1 MTCKILFS
9 VLIAN
14 YNNGKSLMNAVESVR
29 RQTYTNWEIVI
40 VDDGSTDDS
49 AMVYQKLIDDKHVR
63 IFYNGDNYGCGYT
76 KRRCAELALGDICG
90 FLDPDDTLVETAL
103 EKHVEAHQ
111 NEQVSI
117 VYSKAHFCTPD
128 GRFTGDSC
136 LPDYTGGKTYF
147 DYRTWGSMHFT
158 SFKRNAYLKTEGIN
172 PQLKAGVDQ
181 DLYFRLEEVGFIYP
195 LDEFC
200 YNWVNSGNDHSVSCS
215 SQRNYIPLWYW
226 NMVARYD
233 TCVRRGL
240 SKDILLPD
248 FKRIVEDYANMV
260 AFQREQKIRSS
271 KAYRIGKVI
280 SKLFQWLRFWGD
292 KND

>member
-1 MTCKILFS
+1 
-9 VLIAN
+9 
-14 YNNGKSLMNAVESVR
+14 MNAVESVR

-76 KRRCAELALGDICG
+76 KRRCAELAKGDICG
-90 FLDPDDTLVETAL
+90 YLDPDDTLEELAIERHIV
-103 EKHVEAHQ
+103 AHKDKS
-111 NEQVSI
+111 VSV
-117 VYSKAHFCTPD
+117 VYSKAHYCTTD
-128 GRFTGDSC
+128 GRITGESQ
-136 LPDYTGGKTYF
+136 LPDYSNGNTYF

-158 SFKRNAYLKTEGIN
+158 SFKHDAYLKTEGIN

-181 DLYFRLEEVGFIYP
+181 DLYFKLEEVGLIYP

-200 YNWVNSGNDHSVSCS
+200 YNWVNSGNDHSVSCGTMH
-215 SQRNYIPLWYW
+215 NYIPLWYW

-240 SKDILLPD
+240 PLDILLPD
-248 FKRIVEDYANMV
+248 FRNIVEDYGSMV
-260 AFQREQKIRSS
+260 ALQKEREIRSS
-271 KAYRIGKVI
+271 KTYRIGKAI
-280 SKLFQWLRFWGD
+280 LKPFNWLNSLCR
-292 KND
+292 KK